1 MKCRSVTTAA
11 IVAALLMWIVLP
23 VTAQQGGG
31 DFAARLKEAAANPT
45 PRTPDGHPDLTGYWA
60 TDRRFVGFD
69 TVPVQRSADGKTV
82 VYAERDA
89 PELDARA
96 QPNFK
101 ARAADTSRR
110 PPYKP
115 EFVKK
120 QRELMYTASRVD
132 PGIHCYPAGVPRVGA
147 PSEIVQTPNTV
158 YLMYADE
165 RDEDQTHAF
174 RIVPIGAKHGE
185 DLDPVPLGHS
195 VASWD
200 GDTLVTDVVAIDP
213 ETWLDGDGDFHSD
226 ALHVI
231 ERFSRKGNTLEY
243 DVTIEDPKLFTKP
256 WKPVAG
262 SVAGRTGSTT
272 RILRQSG
279 EHVTPDYPCVERDR
293 EHKVNN
299 DRF

>member
-1 MKCRSVTTAA
+1 MRLATTFVIIAA
-11 IVAALLMWIVLP
+11 IVVWISP
-23 VTAQQGGG
+23 AIAQQGGAN
-31 DFAARLKEAAANPT
+31 FAATLKEAAVQPT

-60 TDRRFVGFD
+60 PDRRFVGFD
-69 TVPVQRSADGKTV
+69 TVPIERSADGKKV

-147 PSEIVQTPNTV
+147 PSEIVQTPNSV

-174 RIVPIGAKHGE
+174 RIVPIGAKHSE

-200 GDTLVTDVVAIDP
+200 GDTLVVDVVAIDP

-231 ERFSRKGNTLEY
+231 ERFTRKGNTLEY

-272 RILRQSG
+272 RLLRQPG
-279 EHVTPDYPCVERDR
+279 EHATPDYPCVERDR

>member
-11 IVAALLMWIVLP
+11 IVAALPMWMVLP
-23 VTAQQGGG
+23 VTAQQGGA
-31 DFAARLKEAAANPT
+31 DFAARLKEASAKPT
-45 PRTPDGHPDLTGYWA
+45 PRTPDGHPNLTGLWA
-60 TDRRFVGFD
+60 PDRRFVGFD
-69 TVPVQRSADGKTV
+69 TVPIERSADGKTV

-101 ARAADTSRR
+101 ARAADASRR

-147 PSEIVQTPNTV
+147 PSEIVQTPDAL

-185 DLDPVPLGHS
+185 ELDPLPLGHS
-195 VASWD
+195 VPSWD
-200 GDTLVTDVVAIDP
+200 GDTLVVDVVAVAA
-213 ETWLDGDGDFHSD
+213 EAWVDGGSDSHSA
-226 ALHVI
+226 AL
-231 ERFSRKGNTLEY
+231 F
-243 DVTIEDPKLFTKP
+243 VTARL
-256 WKPVAG
+256 
-262 SVAGRTGSTT
+262 
-272 RILRQSG
+272 
-279 EHVTPDYPCVERDR
+279 
-293 EHKVNN
+293 
-299 DRF
+299 

>member
-1 MKCRSVTTAA
+1 MKSSFVMT
-11 IVAALLMWIVLP
+11 VAFAVVVLLWTVLP
-23 VTAQQGGG
+23 AAAQQGGG
-31 DFAARLKEAAANPT
+31 DFAAAVKEAAAKPT
-45 PRTPDGHPDLTGYWA
+45 PRAADGHPDLSGYWA
-60 TDRRFVGFD
+60 PDRRFVGFD
-69 TVPVQRSADGKTV
+69 TVPIVRSRDGKTV

-101 ARAADTSRR
+101 ARAADASRR

-115 EFVKK
+115 ELVKK
-120 QRELMYTASRVD
+120 QREFMYTASRVD
-132 PGIHCYPAGVPRVGA
+132 PGIHCYPAGVPRIGA
-147 PSEIVQTPNTV
+147 PSEILQTSHTV

-165 RDEDQTHAF
+165 RDEDQTHTF

-185 DLDPVPLGHS
+185 DLDPVPDGNS
-195 VASWD
+195 IAFWD
-200 GDTLVTDVVAIDP
+200 GETLVVDVVAIDP
-213 ETWLDGDGDFHSD
+213 DTWLDGDGDFHSD

-231 ERFSRKGNTLEY
+231 ERFTRKGNTLDY

-262 SVAGRTGSTT
+262 SVAGRIGSQT
-272 RILRQSG
+272 RILRQPG